1 MNARRAPKLTK
12 ICRLARWGLVSVLL
26 PSYAF
31 ADAPCN
37 VSGAPAGV
45 LYMTVEAKIT
55 SNTATKNGDVTC
67 DGASVAN
74 HTCFNVGDKQIQGL
88 MLKGA
93 KAPSV
98 FPDGRGVAVKRAL
111 SRSSMEFA
119 RTGWPY
125 LCHGREFSGV
135 RMAKQM
141 NGATASACLLRA
153 MVESKETG
161 RHRFRV
167 SLRGVRRT
175 TRMAV
180 RGFKAGRIRQL
191 S

>member
-12 ICRLARWGLVSVLL
+12 IGRLARWGLLSVLL

-37 VSGAPAGV
+37 VSGAPEGV

-67 DGASVAN
+67 DSASVTN
-74 HTCFNVGDKQIQGL
+74 QTCFKVGDKQIQGL
-88 MLKGA
+88 MRKGE
-93 KAPSV
+93 AP
-98 FPDGRGVAVKRAL
+98 VKRAL
-111 SRSSMEFA
+111 SRSSMEFP
-119 RTGWPY
+119 RTGRPY
-125 LCHGREFSGV
+125 LCHGRWFSGV
-135 RMAKQM
+135 RMAKRM

-161 RHRFRV
+161 RHRSRV
-167 SLRGVRRT
+167 SLRRVRRT

-180 RGFKAGRIRQL
+180 RAFRAGRIRLL